1 MLILKNDKLVLQMN
15 DCGADVLLDDVL
27 GKQKWR
33 LDESTRLVSRGL
45 KKNDHDPFAAEAA
58 ISENSKVCLI
68 GPGQAKQLNETTIES
83 LHCSSSGSVMLR
95 WVLEADRL
103 RIFADADNEAGI
115 DTLALPGTFRPQG
128 KGNEKFL
135 TAIPTG
141 QGILHTGKGPSF
153 YKPLWAHGHQS
164 GCNMDMFGQIADHSG
179 LLAIAE
185 TTPDSVCHWEKT
197 TAGETRIMWMQQ
209 HAMGKLDYRRETV
222 IFPTAAN
229 ITSIC
234 KIYRKYEIEHSRF
247 KTWEEKI
254 LERPGL
260 EQLFGAAMIFIG
272 YLQDDKIDYAE
283 NLRRLKAMGIDKAVV
298 CPLYFTD
305 CIKPGVEKFGWKW
318 IDIRNLAPLLHELN
332 YMSSS
337 WLYVTDGAIGKGT
350 DPYHDLRLDLE
361 GKPSIIWEMENLKWY
376 AHSAAKRLEWTHK
389 FLDNELTGLDATHY
403 DCVTNE
409 PLHEDHNPAHPGDN
423 RVDLSGR
430 VELLKAAAKKGML
443 ISSEGFWG
451 RMTLYYDLGN
461 DKFAHILGGQE
472 YCVVPMTMLVYHDSA
487 YNTWWEVD
495 NYNNFK
501 HRSQFGRGHTW
512 RYPFG
517 GGGGRLQ
524 AAIDA
529 LEGTPPD
536 IFPFGKQYN
545 FTPNKEK
552 KVYTYTMSLDDPL
565 VQESIEMAKPVMALN
580 KRVGKLELIEHKLH
594 RPDGAVQETVFADGT
609 RVIANFSNAA
619 LEAPEVGLLPGET
632 WKMLY

>member
-1 MLILKNDKLVLQMN
+1 MLVLKNSKLILQMN
-15 DCGADVLLDDVL
+15 ECGADVVLVDVH
-27 GKQKWR
+27 GKQNWR

-45 KKNDHDPFAAEAA
+45 KKNDHDPFAAAAA
-58 ISENSKVCLI
+58 ISENSKVCTI
-68 GPGQAKQLNETTIES
+68 GLGQAKKLNETTIES
-83 LHCSSSGSVMLR
+83 LHRSSSGSVMLR
-95 WVLEADRL
+95 WILEADRL
-103 RIFADADNEAGI
+103 RIFANADKETGI
-115 DTLALPGTFRPQG
+115 DTLALPGTFRPE
-128 KGNEKFL
+128 GNEKFL

-164 GCNMDMFGQIADHSG
+164 GCNMDMFGQITDHSG
-179 LLAIAE
+179 LLVIAE

-197 TAGETRIMWMQQ
+197 ATGEIRIMWMQQ

-234 KIYRKYEIEHSRF
+234 KIYRKYEIEHDRF

-254 LERPGL
+254 LERPKL

-298 CPLYFTD
+298 CPLYFAD
-305 CIKPGVEKFGWKW
+305 CLQPGIEAFGWKW
-318 IDIRNLAPLLHELN
+318 IDVRNLVPLLHELN
-332 YMSSS
+332 YTASS
-337 WLYVTDGAIGKGT
+337 WLYITDGAIGSDA
-350 DPYHDLRLDLE
+350 DPYHDLRLDLD
-361 GKPSIIWEMENLKWY
+361 GKPAVIWEMEEQKWY
-376 AHSAAKRLEWTHK
+376 AHSVDKRLEWAHK
-389 FLDNELTGLDATHY
+389 FLDNELTGLDAMHY

-430 VELLKAAAKKGML
+430 IELLKAAAKKGML

-451 RMTLYYDLGN
+451 RMTPYYDLGN
-461 DKFAHILGGQE
+461 DKFAHILGGEE

-545 FTPNKEK
+545 LTPHDENNIY
-552 KVYTYTMSLDDPL
+552 VYTMNLDDPL
-565 VQESIEMAKPVMALN
+565 VQESIEIAKPVMALN
-580 KRVGKLELIEHKLH
+580 KRVGKLELTEHKLH
-594 RPDGAVQETVFADGT
+594 RPDGAVQETVFGDGT
-609 RVIANFSNAA
+609 RVIANFSNAT

-632 WKMLY
+632 WKMLK